1 MNDRITAGAAS
12 LMGSLTAGFAYL
24 RWHITPVPVR
34 GRHRAPRSVTVP
46 LDDLLGPPTP
56 YTTAIEH
63 APGVIR
69 QGFDYCT
76 PCDATTAGVLTR
88 DGWTCGECFTPSAGA
103 A

>member
-1 MNDRITAGAAS
+1 MNDRITAGGMVITEVLAV
-12 LMGSLTAGFAYL
+12 GFAAL
-24 RWHITPVPVR
+24 RWAVTPAPVR
-34 GRHRAPRSVTVP
+34 GRHRAPRTVTVP

-56 YTTAIEH
+56 YTTDIEH

-76 PCDATTAGVLTR
+76 PCARTTAGVLTR
-88 DGWTCGECFTPSAGA
+88 DGWTCGECLTPSGGA